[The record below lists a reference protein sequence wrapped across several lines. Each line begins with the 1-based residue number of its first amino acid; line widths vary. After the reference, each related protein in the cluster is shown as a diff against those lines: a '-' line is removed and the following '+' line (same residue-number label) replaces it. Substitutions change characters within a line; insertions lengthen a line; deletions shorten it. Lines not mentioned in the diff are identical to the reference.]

1 MVNTIFPI
9 IFLLST
15 SFAFGQSLDIDNIYN
30 FSPSKLT
37 RSEQEKKA
45 PALDGLW
52 NDVKSDTTKYLPLL
66 RNELTA
72 PNHNPFFYYDGAM
85 LLLSLSKTDN
95 DKTVAA
101 NAIAKCD
108 LADIDQKG
116 YVTTLNELSN
126 AGINVTKAAVRILDD
141 TSFAFFVPQHVMYF
155 RQGECLTYMLLPQKR
170 EFYEDTL
177 ISMFK
182 SVNQN
187 SQKSILYTFWY
198 AYTCKGDSLINA
210 VIQDRTISK
219 EVSTFAKELMKP
231 PRLTHDIKKQINEI
245 SKTGVDEFRRNAL
258 QRFSDEALDDL
269 IISTL
274 ALRKNVSCR

>member
-1 MVNTIFPI
+1 MSPV

-15 SFAFGQSLDIDNIYN
+15 SFAFGQSLDIDKVYN
-30 FSPSKLT
+30 FSPNKLT
-37 RSEQEKKA
+37 RSEQVKKV

-141 TSFAFFVPQHVMYF
+141 TSFTFFVPQHVMYF

-274 ALRKNVSCR
+274 ALRKNVNCR